1 MATKK
6 RAESKPKARRS
17 MDKFKSGPAKK
28 SPDKPA
34 TARKGYR
41 ERLDRSEL

>member
-1 MATKK
+1 MKK
-6 RAESKPKARRS
+6 PAKPKARRS

-34 TARKGYR
+34 TAKKGYR
-41 ERLDRSEL
+41 ERMEKAEL